1 MSDISQIPLYMH
13 IDSIS
18 NAYYVVCVTGLYVFL
33 MYRCNGWY
41 SVSIP
46 PKGYRYPR
54 WLLKN
59 IQQRGYT
66 VVEICGLTEDQC
78 DYVKQAATQ
87 AKIFWD
93 NGESQNA
100 DILHVD
106 FYSSQMPVLLAGMK
120 CSEGNVWSLAAPV
133 CEVQFQLKHSY
144 FRNLHRAVECVS
156 EVTIAKLF
164 PSKESFVSYPEF
176 AIKVPLKR
184 PSMDQ
189 FSLDY
194 DYQLD
199 TMKDVLFCHPSAP
212 FIITGPFGTGKTRML
227 ATAAF
232 MILKHYGRRAKG
244 DPIRVLLVTHHVQTA
259 DSYLDLYFGPAVQRR
274 ELANGSVVRL
284 ISMPEAQFRYD
295 GNYGKFISSVNEQQG
310 SIHRYQ
316 LVITTFLT
324 SLHLVSQCS
333 LHPGFFTH
341 ILVDEAAQA
350 REPEVVAALALA
362 DRNTKIV
369 LTGDHLQVGTRICVY
384 SKKKMRSRKR
394 GVFILKCHWYCVAI
408 HRRLRFQSSLKGLAY
423 EGFKLLYLVASV
435 PKCANINL
443 ICF

>member
-1 MSDISQIPLYMH
+1 MLLLYV
-13 IDSIS
+13 ICI
-18 NAYYVVCVTGLYVFL
+18 TGLYVFL
-33 MYRCNGWY
+33 MYSCNGWY

-59 IQQRGYT
+59 IQHRGYT

-87 AKIFWD
+87 AKIYL
-93 NGESQNA
+93 NEEESQNA

-106 FYSSQMPVLLAGMK
+106 FYSSETPVLLVGMK
-120 CSEGNVWSLAAPV
+120 CSEGNAWSLATPV
-133 CEVQFQLKHSY
+133 CKVQFQLKHSY
-144 FRNLHRAVECVS
+144 FENLHRAVEYIS
-156 EVTIAKLF
+156 EKTIAKLF
-164 PSKESFVSYPEF
+164 PFKESFVFYHEF
-176 AIKVPLKR
+176 VKKVRLRR

-232 MILKHYGRRAKG
+232 MILQRCGRRAEG
-244 DPIRVLLVTHHVQTA
+244 DPIRVLLVTHHLHTA
-259 DSYLDLYFGPAVQRR
+259 DSYLDRYFGPAVQRR
-274 ELANGSVVRL
+274 ELAGGSVVRL
-284 ISMPEAQFRYD
+284 NSSSQYKYD
-295 GNYGKFISSVNEQQG
+295 GEYSSFISTVGEQQG

-324 SLHLVSQCS
+324 SLHLVSRCGLQ
-333 LHPGFFTH
+333 PGFFTH

-362 DRNTKIV
+362 DEDTKIV
-369 LTGDHLQVGTRICVY
+369 LAGDHLQVGTVIC
-384 SKKKMRSRKR
+384 MC
-394 GVFILKCHWYCVAI
+394 L
-408 HRRLRFQSSLKGLAY
+408 
-423 EGFKLLYLVASV
+423 
-435 PKCANINL
+435 
-443 ICF
+443 